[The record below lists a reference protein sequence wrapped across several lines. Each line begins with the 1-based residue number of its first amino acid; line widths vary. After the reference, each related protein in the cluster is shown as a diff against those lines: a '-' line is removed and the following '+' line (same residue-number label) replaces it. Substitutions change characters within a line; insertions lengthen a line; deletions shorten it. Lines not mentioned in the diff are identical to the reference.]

1 MVAAFEPYLLSLS
14 DNALTLWD
22 RRDGRSLKVVTLDGS
37 VFGVMVALKDIR
49 AGRAAEQKCNEIY
62 SMRSLVTQVVIFG
75 VRIWKS

>member
-14 DNALTLWD
+14 DESITLWD

-49 AGRAAEQKCNEIY
+49 PGRAEQKHN
-62 SMRSLVTQVVIFG
+62 
-75 VRIWKS
+75 